1 VNVQIEKELK
11 IMSMKVETE
20 TMNIVRVE
28 QKIDSSVRDSKLMQE
43 YDMRRRRDTEETKG
57 KRGDSEKPN
66 VKEEKEENEEKGE
79 KEEKGKEKEKER
91 GKRKRSKERQ
101 VNQMKRAIPQVS
113 RNRVIMRSQ
122 KIWMRHEREP

>member
-1 VNVQIEKELK
+1 LAKIVKRLVAVEQELKHQKEVNVQIEKELK

-66 VKEEKEENEEKGE
+66 VKEEKEEKEEKGE
-79 KEEKGKEKEKER
+79 
-91 GKRKRSKERQ
+91 
-101 VNQMKRAIPQVS
+101 
-113 RNRVIMRSQ
+113 
-122 KIWMRHEREP
+122 